1 MDPQPQRA
9 WREACGTVLAE
20 SFSRGLIRGFQ
31 SVSRFSTRMQIM
43 VLTWCACIEME
54 MICWWN
60 TVSRQEGGGSM
71 KHLIRFASIALV
83 CGLLACL
90 TGCSCSS
97 TRQEAQKEPVPR
109 SPMEEPSSSSMA
121 AGSCTRNPACWSC
134 WTRTRHG
141 YSWTSAIEGST
152 LALYTEKTISAEE
165 AYPAEDAN
173 RVGAEGSHLFSFKG
187 MAAGDGTIA
196 LSYERSWEQTDDD
209 KKIVLQ
215 VKTARTAQSNR

>member
-1 MDPQPQRA
+1 
-9 WREACGTVLAE
+9 
-20 SFSRGLIRGFQ
+20 
-31 SVSRFSTRMQIM
+31 
-43 VLTWCACIEME
+43 
-54 MICWWN
+54 
-60 TVSRQEGGGSM
+60 M

-97 TRQEAQKEPVPR
+97 TRQEAQKEPVP
-109 SPMEEPSSSSMA
+109 
-121 AGSCTRNPACWSC
+121 
-134 WTRTRHG
+134 
-141 YSWTSAIEGST
+141 
-152 LALYTEKTISAEE
+152 TEKSISAEE
-165 AYPAEDAN
+165 AYPTEDAN

-215 VKTARTAQSNR
+215 VKTGQNGAIESVSVG

>member
-1 MDPQPQRA
+1 
-9 WREACGTVLAE
+9 
-20 SFSRGLIRGFQ
+20 
-31 SVSRFSTRMQIM
+31 
-43 VLTWCACIEME
+43 
-54 MICWWN
+54 
-60 TVSRQEGGGSM
+60 M

-97 TRQEAQKEPVPR
+97 TRQEAQKEPVPTE
-109 SPMEEPSSSSMA
+109 SDGGTVIDLDGGWVMYAESSLLVVLDENA
-121 AGSCTRNPACWSC
+121 T
-134 WTRTRHG
+134 TG

-152 LALYTEKTISAEE
+152 LALYTEKSISAEE
-165 AYPAEDAN
+165 AYPTEDAN

-215 VKTARTAQSNR
+215 VKTGQDGSIESVNVG